1 MEPQLIAAI
10 VGLLL
15 ALTGLVKVW
24 TDVLKIRAERAD
36 TKAIRD
42 ADSAKLHDDVLK
54 HTMQIAQL
62 KDNQAMHATVIEDLR
77 DVTNSLNT
85 NVAKLGVVVE
95 GLTDAVKELKNR

>member
-36 TKAIRD
+36 TKAARD
-42 ADSAKLHDDVLK
+42 KDSLEIHDAILK
-54 HTMQIAQL
+54 HTMHPIL
-62 KDNQAMHATVIEDLR
+62 IIIHVY
-77 DVTNSLNT
+77 
-85 NVAKLGVVVE
+85 
-95 GLTDAVKELKNR
+95 